1 MKKIRDNIPIGPLK
15 RVAAIHDISGFGK
28 CSMTVV
34 LPILSAASIEV
45 CCMPT
50 AVLSTHTGGFE
61 GFTYRDLTADL
72 PAITAHW
79 KSLDLKFSSIYSGF
93 LGSPEQVD
101 IVSRFIDTFNG
112 EDTLVY
118 IDPVMADEGQLYS
131 VFDDHMVH
139 KMRELCQK
147 ADLLLPNITEAC
159 FLLNKPYKKG
169 PYTTEY
175 IKSIVRELSAMGP
188 KKVVLTGVFFD
199 DAKLGAACYD
209 ADKDVIEF
217 AFSEKIPGQFHGT
230 GDIFGSFCLA
240 ALLNGESLLEAT
252 QFAVD
257 LTTACILRT
266 VDRRTEPREG
276 VDFEGVLPK
285 MMKKLKL
292 L

>member
-1 MKKIRDNIPIGPLK
+1 MQNTNDIPKGPLQ

-34 LPILSAASIEV
+34 LPILSAAGIEV
-45 CCMPT
+45 VCMPT

-61 GFTYRDLTADL
+61 GFTYRDLTSDL
-72 PAITAHW
+72 PAITEHW
-79 KSLDLKFSSIYSGF
+79 KSLDLHFSSIYSGF

-101 IVSRFIDTFNG
+101 IVSHFIDTFNS
-112 EDTLVY
+112 DSTLVY
-118 IDPVMADEGQLYS
+118 VDPVMADEGQLYS
-131 VFDDHMVH
+131 VFDDHMVD
-139 KMRELCQK
+139 KMRELCEK

-159 FLLNKPYKKG
+159 FLLKQPYHPG
-169 PYTTEY
+169 PYTRDY
-175 IKSIVRELSAMGP
+175 IEKLVRDLSAMGP
-188 KKVVLTGVFFD
+188 EKVVLTGVYFD
-199 DAKLGAACYD
+199 DEKLGAACYD
-209 ADKDVIEF
+209 RAEDKVAY

-240 ALLNGESLLEAT
+240 ALLNGESLLDAT

-266 VDRRTEPREG
+266 VARETERREG
-276 VDFEGVLPK
+276 VDFEGVLPQ
-285 MMKKLKL
+285 MMKRLEL